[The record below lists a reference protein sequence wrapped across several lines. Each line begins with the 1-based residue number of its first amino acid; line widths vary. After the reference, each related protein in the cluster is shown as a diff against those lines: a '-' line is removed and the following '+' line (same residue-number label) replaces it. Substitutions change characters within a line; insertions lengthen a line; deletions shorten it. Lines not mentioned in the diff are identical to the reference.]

1 MKNTKKQ
8 KRPAAEEEAGGN
20 KQKFTRR
27 KKDFN
32 PVKKERDYRRKPP
45 KEREKTTLNASKTSC
60 DKATS
65 ELAHNRYQTTA
76 LYKSNKTK
84 QQQEGGEVGEDGTRK
99 DQTGARPDRT
109 GQERHTVEK
118 QMSTRVFFF
127 FFFLDKFIFKLGKKF
142 FF

>member
-84 QQQEGGEVGEDGTRK
+84 QQQEGGEVDEDGTRK

-127 FFFLDKFIFKLGKKF
+127 FFWIGLFFKMAKQCVF
-142 FF
+142 